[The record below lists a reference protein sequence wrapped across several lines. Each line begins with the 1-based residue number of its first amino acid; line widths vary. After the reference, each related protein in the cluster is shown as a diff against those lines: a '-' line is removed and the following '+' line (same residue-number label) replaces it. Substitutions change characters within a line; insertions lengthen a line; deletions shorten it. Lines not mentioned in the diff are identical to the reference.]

1 MKNPLYFSP
10 GICFSSDMITR
21 DKASEIYE
29 AGKDAVV
36 DKLQELS
43 AEIDRL
49 KGLSPDSPTTPSGQK
64 PPFLK
69 KDKKKRGKKPGQ
81 KPGHKGASR
90 SALRPEDA
98 HKTIHHYLVE
108 CPHCQ
113 TSLAENAAQTRNRV
127 IEDIPDVTIEVVNHV
142 LERKWCPCCK
152 KQVEAP
158 MTEALPGS
166 VIGIRLAVFSA
177 FLHYF
182 VGVSLRNIK
191 LLLQVSSGH
200 KVSIGGL
207 FQIWERLA
215 GLLEVEYD
223 RIASQIRTAK
233 VVGGDETGW
242 RIAGKLSWLWTFV
255 TEDACIYLIEPFRNG
270 KVVKRFLGKKFNGIL
285 TCDFWGAYNK
295 VHAAYKQRCLYHL
308 FTELKKVDNKEP
320 SEDWKIWR
328 KSLSRVLKDAIRL
341 SRKYG
346 KIPVED
352 YYRLQAYITGR
363 FEAIITATSSDAD
376 VKRLCK
382 RLLRHK
388 EEIFTFLDNPAVSP
402 YNNLAERSLRPSVL
416 MRKISQQNRSL
427 KAARVQAIL
436 MTLFRTAHVRGQNP
450 FETVLEMTKNLIA
463 PSLRLHSNCD
473 MKEKL
478 AA

>member
-1 MKNPLYFSP
+1 MKNLLYFSP
-10 GICFSSDMITR
+10 VICFSSDMISP
-21 DKASEIYE
+21 DKAAEIYE

-36 DKLQELS
+36 NKLRELS
-43 AEIDRL
+43 GEIDRL

-69 KDKKKRGKKPGQ
+69 DNKKKRKKRSGQ
-81 KPGHKGASR
+81 KSGHKGSSR
-90 SALRPEDA
+90 AALRPEDA
-98 HKTIHHYLVE
+98 HITIRHTLEE
-108 CPHCQ
+108 CPFCK
-113 TSLAENAAQTRNRV
+113 TPLAESTPQTRNRV
-127 IEDIPDVTIEVVNHV
+127 IEDIPDVSVEVVNHV

-191 LLLQVSSGH
+191 LLLRVSSGH
-200 KVSIGGL
+200 NVSIGGL
-207 FQIWERLA
+207 SQIWERLA
-215 GLLEVEYD
+215 TLLESEYD
-223 RIASQIRTAK
+223 KIAAQIRTAK

-242 RIAGKLSWLWTFV
+242 RIAGKLAWLWTFV
-255 TEDACIYLIEPFRNG
+255 TEDACIYLIEPFRKG
-270 KVVKRFLGKKFNGIL
+270 KVVRRFLGKQFNGTL

-295 VHAAYKQRCLYHL
+295 VHTAYKQRCLYHL

-320 SEDWKIWR
+320 SDEWKNWR
-328 KSLSRVLKDAIRL
+328 KSLSRILRDAVRL
-341 SRKYG
+341 SRKHG
-346 KIPVED
+346 KIAAED
-352 YYRLQAYITGR
+352 YSRLQNYIAGR
-363 FEAIITATSSDAD
+363 FEAIISAPSSDAD

-388 EEIFTFLDNPAVSP
+388 EEIFTFLDNPLVSP

-450 FETVLEMTKNLIA
+450 FETVLEMAKNTIGTAVCVNLN
-463 PSLRLHSNCD
+463 SEL
-473 MKEKL
+473 KEKL

>member
-1 MKNPLYFSP
+1 
-10 GICFSSDMITR
+10 MISH
-21 DKASEIYE
+21 DKAEEIFE

-36 DKLQELS
+36 SKLRELS

-69 KDKKKRGKKPGQ
+69 DNKKKRKKRPGQ
-81 KPGHKGASR
+81 KTGHKGSSR
-90 SALRPEDA
+90 AALKPEDA
-98 HKTIHHYLVE
+98 QTTIRHTLEE
-108 CPHCQ
+108 CPFCN
-113 TSLAENAAQTRNRV
+113 TSLAESVAQTRNRV
-127 IEDIPDVTIEVVNHV
+127 IEDIPKVAVEVVNHI

-158 MTEALPGS
+158 MTDALPGS

-200 KVSIGGL
+200 NVSIGGL
-207 FQIWERLA
+207 SQIWERLA
-215 GLLEVEYD
+215 NLLELEYD
-223 RIASQIRTAK
+223 MIAAHIRTAK

-242 RIAGKLSWLWTFV
+242 RIAGKLAWLWTFV

-270 KVVKRFLGKKFNGIL
+270 KVVRRFLGKKFNGTL

-295 VHAAYKQRCLYHL
+295 LHAAYKQRCLYHL
-308 FTELKKVDNKEP
+308 FTELKKVDSKDP
-320 SEDWKIWR
+320 SDDWKSWR
-328 KSLSRVLKDAIRL
+328 KSLSRILKDAIRL
-341 SRKYG
+341 SRKHG
-346 KIPVED
+346 KIAVED
-352 YYRLQAYITGR
+352 YSRLQNYITDR
-363 FEAIITATSSDAD
+363 FEAIISATSSDAD

-388 EEIFTFLDNPAVSP
+388 EEIFTFLDNPLVSP

-450 FETVLEMTKNLIA
+450 FEIVLEMAKNTIGTAVCVNLN
-463 PSLRLHSNCD
+463 SEL
-473 MKEKL
+473 KEKL

>member
-1 MKNPLYFSP
+1 MNNPLYFSSV
-10 GICFSSDMITR
+10 ICFSSDMISLG
-21 DKASEIYE
+21 KAAEIFE

-36 DKLQELS
+36 NKLRELS

-69 KDKKKRGKKPGQ
+69 DNKKKRKKKPGQ
-81 KPGHKGASR
+81 KSGHKGASR
-90 SALRPEDA
+90 SALKPENA
-98 HKTIHHYLVE
+98 HKTVHHTLEE
-108 CPHCQ
+108 CPHCK
-113 TSLAENAAQTRNRV
+113 TSLAESAAQTRNRV
-127 IEDIPDVTIEVVNHV
+127 IEDIPEVTVEIVNHV

-158 MTEALPGS
+158 MTEAMPSS

-182 VGVSLRNIK
+182 IGVSLRNIK

-215 GLLEVEYD
+215 TLLEVEYD

-242 RIAGKLSWLWTFV
+242 RISGKLAWLWTFV

-270 KVVKRFLGKKFNGIL
+270 KVVRRFLGNKFKGTL

-308 FTELKKVDNKEP
+308 FTEFKKVDNKDP
-320 SEDWKIWR
+320 SEDWKNWR

-341 SRKYG
+341 SRKSG
-346 KIPVED
+346 KISAED
-352 YYRLQAYITGR
+352 YSRLQAYILGR
-363 FEAIITATSSDAD
+363 FEAIISATSSDAD

-382 RLLRHK
+382 RLRRHK
-388 EEIFTFLDNPAVSP
+388 EEIFTFIENPLVSP

-450 FETVLEMTKNLIA
+450 FETVLEMAKNMISASVYLN
-463 PSLRLHSNCD
+463 SNSEL
-473 MKEKL
+473 KEKL